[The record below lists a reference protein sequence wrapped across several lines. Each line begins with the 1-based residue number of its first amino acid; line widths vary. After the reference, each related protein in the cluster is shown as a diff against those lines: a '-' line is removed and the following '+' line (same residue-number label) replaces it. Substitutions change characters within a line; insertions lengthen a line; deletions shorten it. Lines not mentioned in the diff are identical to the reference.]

1 MKVIYLPVTMGSTK
15 MIFQITNKKSSR
27 LSSSSKNS
35 KKLKSKW
42 HLSAIGINSHHKS
55 SNSPSKLKKLGDL
68 KLKPLFERMKQELNA
83 LPPIDLEK
91 ESSQFNSTDC
101 LRSRWPC
108 THIWISPTVFF
119 SFKYQEEGVSLELH
133 LQINFEPQLAG
144 RMPADQEATSGL

>member
-1 MKVIYLPVTMGSTK
+1 MSQDNPEHSYGASITKHSNLCQQQNSGNRNSKVTKKKKLSTYVLFQMKVIYLPVTMGSTK

-101 LRSRWPC
+101 LRSR
-108 THIWISPTVFF
+108 
-119 SFKYQEEGVSLELH
+119 
-133 LQINFEPQLAG
+133 
-144 RMPADQEATSGL
+144 